1 MAPTTRRDL
10 WGGGGKT
17 REAKRLDYSVGLA
30 RALALAL
37 AWVAPDLVQ
46 RRIVRRD
53 RLAHDADLAD
63 GVGPLDAAERAPQG
77 VVARDLHADA
87 RGGGVAIGLDDG
99 EIVAVDAHA
108 LANPAAVL
116 PCRVVCVH
124 TLLDLL
130 MSIV

>member
-1 MAPTTRRDL
+1 MRWQWQRGVPEAIVLFQVTTNL
-10 WGGGGKT
+10 Q
-17 REAKRLDYSVGLA
+17 
-30 RALALAL
+30 ALALHG
-37 AWVAPDLVQ
+37 
-46 RRIVRRD
+46 RGRGHGRGE